1 MPYLPTCQLS
11 AGNGQ
16 GRAEV
21 GEGGQRGD
29 TAGGESLVPTW
40 AQGSCSIASPG
51 TVVTLYWR
59 FLTAYTVFQECFLA
73 PARGSY
79 Y

>member
-21 GEGGQRGD
+21 GEEGQRGD
-29 TAGGESLVPTW
+29 TAGGDLLCPLGLRGAVALLLQ
-40 AQGSCSIASPG
+40 AQ
-51 TVVTLYWR
+51 W
-59 FLTAYTVFQECFLA
+59 
-73 PARGSY
+73 
-79 Y
+79 

>member
-16 GRAEV
+16 GRVEV
-21 GEGGQRGD
+21 GEEGQRGD

-40 AQGSCSIASPG
+40 ASGE
-51 TVVTLYWR
+51 L
-59 FLTAYTVFQECFLA
+59 
-73 PARGSY
+73 
-79 Y
+79 